1 MVIEAAVGLAGVAA
15 AGFGTLWMR
24 DRLRLLRNVRL
35 LADKERGRIEA
46 VGRAEQA
53 ERKTSRLHEVL
64 DALPVAV
71 WRRDATGASVA
82 HNRTC
87 VAAFGE
93 NAGPEFARDGAV
105 IAATRRGGEI
115 GDPHSG
121 ETHIVIGGERRLL
134 RPVEIACADGG
145 RIGYAIDCT
154 ETESAQDE
162 LRRHIAAH
170 AAVLES
176 LAAAVAIFGPD
187 KHLKFANTAFARLW
201 DLEEGWLGSEPMI
214 GEILERLHASRR
226 FPEYPDFRAF
236 KRERCA
242 LFTSLIEPR
251 QELMYLPDGR
261 TLQLTIS
268 PHPFGGLTYVYD
280 DVSDRLALER
290 SYNTLAQVQRATL
303 DNLFE
308 AIAVYGGDGRL
319 KLYNPAFCSLWGL
332 SPADVAGEPHISE
345 ISDKVRPLLDDGNDW
360 EHLREELIAQV
371 TCQMFTSAPLYR
383 RDGSVLQIAS
393 VPLPDGEVLL
403 TYLDVSDTARVERAL
418 RERNQA
424 LETAARLKTEFIA
437 NVSHEMRT
445 PLNSIIGFTEILD
458 KQYFGT
464 LNPSQSEYSR
474 LILDSS
480 HQLLAL
486 INDMIDLATI
496 EAGDL
501 ELQRGAVDVRDLLHS
516 VAALARERARSRAL
530 EIEVS
535 CAAGIG
541 LIEADERRL
550 KQALFN
556 LVSNAVKFTPPGGVI
571 RMRAQRSRNELLLS
585 VCEWTGGI
593 PPNRSSQ
600 ARDSAR
606 HRNLTAAG
614 FGLSL
619 VKSLVELHGG
629 RLEIDVAP
637 GSGTRITCR
646 LPAGG
651 ADHEDQVTATSRQG
665 ERIDSSQE
673 VAAA

>member
-1 MVIEAAVGLAGVAA
+1 MVIETVTALAGI
-15 AGFGTLWMR
+15 AGLGLGALWTR
-24 DRLRLLRNVRL
+24 ERLRVQRTLRLLAQSECGRLEALARANRAERQGSRL
-35 LADKERGRIEA
+35 LEM
-46 VGRAEQA
+46 
-53 ERKTSRLHEVL
+53 L
-64 DALPVAV
+64 DALPLAV
-71 WRRDATGASVA
+71 WRSDAARAVVDRNHA
-82 HNRTC
+82 Y

-93 NAGPEFARDGAV
+93 NAGPGFPKLGMAVAANGRRCRGIDG
-105 IAATRRGGEI
+105 
-115 GDPHSG
+115 PHSG
-121 ETHIVIGGERRLL
+121 GTHIVIAGERRLL

-145 RIGYAIDCT
+145 RIGYATDCT
-154 ETESAQDE
+154 EAESAHRE
-162 LRRHIAAH
+162 LNRHIAAH

-201 DLEEGWLGSEPMI
+201 DLDERWLGSEPMI

-226 FPEYPDFRAF
+226 FPEYPDFSAF

-251 QELMYLPDGR
+251 QELMHLPDGR

-268 PHPFGGLTYVYD
+268 PHPFGGLIYVYD

-332 SPADVAGEPHISE
+332 SPADVAGEPHIGE
-345 ISDKVRPLLDDGNDW
+345 ISDKVRHLLEDGSDW
-360 EHLREELIAQV
+360 QCLREELIAQV

-424 LETAARLKTEFIA
+424 LETAARLKTEFVA

-458 KQYFGT
+458 KQYFGS
-464 LNPSQSEYSR
+464 LNSSQCEYSR
-474 LILDSS
+474 LILDSA

-486 INDMIDLATI
+486 VNDMIDLATI

-501 ELQRGAVDVRDLLHS
+501 ELQREVVDVRDLLHR
-516 VAALARERARSRAL
+516 VAALMRERARSRAL
-530 EIEVS
+530 EIDVC
-535 CAAGIG
+535 CAAEIG

-556 LVSNAVKFTPPGGVI
+556 LVSNAVKFTPPGGVV
-571 RMRAQRSRNELLLS
+571 RMYAQRSRSELLIS
-585 VCEWTGGI
+585 VCERTSGI
-593 PPNRSSQ
+593 PANRSAT
-600 ARDSAR
+600 ARDCAR
-606 HRNLTAAG
+606 RRNLTATG

-629 RLEIDVAP
+629 RVEIDFAP
-637 GSGTRITCR
+637 GGGTRITCR
-646 LPAGG
+646 LPVGPR
-651 ADHEDQVTATSRQG
+651 HG
-665 ERIDSSQE
+665 ERIDSPRQ
-673 VAAA
+673 VAMA